1 MIIGFIIFSFVLES
15 IVSNLVPINTN
26 FFNPCF
32 VLVSLIVLYTYF
44 DKYSKKYL
52 ITCLIVGFIYD
63 LVFTST
69 LFFFSIIFLI
79 LGLIIKYICS
89 KISNNFISVN
99 ILTLIIII
107 LFRVIVYFTLVVT
120 NYFVYDFNYL
130 IKGIYS
136 SILLNVIYASIL
148 FLLTEIIGK
157 KFNIKKKYD

>member
-1 MIIGFIIFSFVLES
+1 M
-15 IVSNLVPINTN
+15 
-26 FFNPCF
+26 
-32 VLVSLIVLYTYF
+32 
-44 DKYSKKYL
+44 
-52 ITCLIVGFIYD
+52 
-63 LVFTST
+63 VFTST

>member
-1 MIIGFIIFSFVLES
+1 MIIGFIIFSFILES

-32 VLVSLIVLYTYF
+32 VLVSLIVLYPYF